1 VTGFVLR
8 APWYVRER
16 LKASV
21 LDSSALRP
29 AIQMY
34 DGTDFVKRLL
44 RDPRDSLAVTK
55 DDYWSYPV
63 PVSPTFQAAQ
73 AGRLRLA
80 THQLVYTGLRKLYQP
95 SHNRFYVLVAEVLC
109 DQPGF
114 PRAGQHDD
122 FDVAFVMRRY
132 RTSVTGE
139 RGPTRRLARQLML
152 DLAHADHID
161 VDDDDAYHQPPHT
174 PEDVRDLWWAD
185 HVWHEQFEQDHHDLI
200 NRVKADTEHQGWFVF
215 EDGSAGWRN
224 LDDPAVGPEA
234 PGVREDAIRM
244 VRLPRGQ
251 KDCDAAATRS
261 TWFGVIPTFSAE
273 HYTVHCRSLPKL
285 DDRAIYEATCLVTLK
300 PKPGHEDC
308 PPTVFYGTPSEAFR
322 LASPMDPQGTSKR
335 TTSITLPDLRRLAA
349 RAGQPMGPGG
359 VQITTPPNSQL
370 IFNPFK
376 GRPDSGAGAVG
387 AGGGVCTFALELF
400 FLVAFFLFLM
410 FLPIVVFAFQLWWML
425 ALRFCIPPGASLSI
439 VTQFFADGHVLAEV
453 EANAAV
459 SAAFDQQFG
468 TESSQL
474 ADQADG
480 WSTQLENAKDRSGNP
495 IFKNDKPFVDALLVS
510 TDASLAVPDLPP
522 PLESTPDDPLCHG
535 TLVPSAARGRLADI
549 PGDPPFEDV

>member
-1 VTGFVLR
+1 
-8 APWYVRER
+8 
-16 LKASV
+16 
-21 LDSSALRP
+21 
-29 AIQMY
+29 M
-34 DGTDFVKRLL
+34 
-44 RDPRDSLAVTK
+44 
-55 DDYWSYPV
+55 
-63 PVSPTFQAAQ
+63 
-73 AGRLRLA
+73 
-80 THQLVYTGLRKLYQP
+80 
-95 SHNRFYVLVAEVLC
+95 
-109 DQPGF
+109 
-114 PRAGQHDD
+114 
-122 FDVAFVMRRY
+122 
-132 RTSVTGE
+132 
-139 RGPTRRLARQLML
+139 
-152 DLAHADHID
+152 
-161 VDDDDAYHQPPHT
+161 
-174 PEDVRDLWWAD
+174 
-185 HVWHEQFEQDHHDLI
+185 
-200 NRVKADTEHQGWFVF
+200 F

-224 LDDPAVGPEA
+224 LDDPAVGPDA
-234 PGVREDAIRM
+234 TGVREDAIRM

-370 IFNPFK
+370 VFNPFK
-376 GRPDSGAGAVG
+376 GRPDSGAGAIG

-439 VTQFFADGHVLAEV
+439 VTQFFADGHVLADV
-453 EANAAV
+453 KADAAV
-459 SAAFDQQFG
+459 SAAFDLQFG

-474 ADQADG
+474 ADHTDG
-480 WSTQLENAKDRSGNP
+480 WSTQLENAKDRSGNADLRQRQAVRQRP
-495 IFKNDKPFVDALLVS
+495 PGGHRRQPRRARPPATVGVDARRPPVPWHARLQCCQGPTCRYPQRAGLRGRMTVQR
-510 TDASLAVPDLPP
+510 APDLG
-522 PLESTPDDPLCHG
+522 SPDSSLGLSCRAHQREANRSGPIQ
-535 TLVPSAARGRLADI
+535 RFR
-549 PGDPPFEDV
+549 ERW

>member
-21 LDSSALRP
+21 LDSRALRP

-34 DGTDFVKRLL
+34 DGTDFVQRLL

-73 AGRLRLA
+73 TGRLRLA
-80 THQLVYTGLRKLYQP
+80 THQLVHTKLRKLYQP

-109 DQPGF
+109 DQPGL

-139 RGPTRRLARQLML
+139 RRPTRRLARQLML
-152 DLAHADHID
+152 DLAYAQKLS
-161 VDDDDAYHQPPHT
+161 VDDDHPP
-174 PEDVRDLWWAD
+174 PEDIRDLWWAD
-185 HVWHEQFEQDHHDLI
+185 QVWHEQFEQDHHKLI
-200 NRVKADTEHQGWFVF
+200 HQVRADTEHQGWFVF
-215 EDGSAGWRN
+215 NDGSAGWRN
-224 LDDPAVGPEA
+224 LDDPAVGPDVA
-234 PGVREDAIRM
+234 GVREDTIRM

-251 KDCDAAATRS
+251 EDCDAAATRS

-273 HYTVHCRSLPKL
+273 HYTIREHSCPKL

-300 PKPGHEDC
+300 PKPGHEHC
-308 PPTVFYGTPSEAFR
+308 PPTVFQGTPSKAFR

-349 RAGQPMGPGG
+349 RAGQPMGSGG
-359 VQITTPPNSQL
+359 VQIATPPKSQL
-370 IFNPFK
+370 VINPFK
-376 GRPDSGAGAVG
+376 GIPDGGKGAIGT
-387 AGGGVCTFALELF
+387 GGGACTFALELF

-425 ALRFCIPPGASLSI
+425 ALRFCIPPGASLNI
-439 VTQFFADGHVLAEV
+439 VTQFFADGHLLSEV
-453 EANAAV
+453 EAKDTV
-459 SAAFDQQFG
+459 TTAFDRQFG
-468 TESSQL
+468 TESKQL
-474 ADQADG
+474 ADHTDG
-480 WSTQLENAKDRSGNP
+480 WSTQLEKAKDRAGNP
-495 IFKNDKPFVDALLVS
+495 VFANDKPFVNALLVG
-510 TDASLAVPDLPP
+510 TDASLAVPDVPP

-535 TLVPSAARGRLADI
+535 TPVATER
-549 PGDPPFEDV
+549 

>member
-1 VTGFVLR
+1 MTGFLLR

-21 LDSSALRP
+21 LDSRALRP

-34 DGTDFVKRLL
+34 DGTDFVQRLL

-55 DDYWSYPV
+55 DDHWSYPV

-73 AGRLRLA
+73 TGRLRLA
-80 THQLVYTGLRKLYQP
+80 THQLVHTKLRKLYQP

-109 DQPGF
+109 DQPGL

-122 FDVAFVMRRY
+122 FDVAFVMRRH

-139 RGPTRRLARQLML
+139 RRPTRRLARQLML
-152 DLAHADHID
+152 DLAHAQCVS
-161 VDDDDAYHQPPHT
+161 VDDDRPP

-185 HVWHEQFEQDHHDLI
+185 QVWHEQFEQDHQDLI
-200 NRVKADTEHQGWFVF
+200 DQVSADTEHQGWFVF

-224 LDDPAVGPEA
+224 LDDPAVGPDA
-234 PGVREDAIRM
+234 TGVREDTIRM
-244 VRLPRGQ
+244 VRLPRGR

-273 HYTVHCRSLPKL
+273 HYTVREHSCPKL

-308 PPTVFYGTPSEAFR
+308 PPTVFYSTPSEAFR

-349 RAGQPMGPGG
+349 RAGQPMGQGG
-359 VQITTPPNSQL
+359 VQIATPPKSQL
-370 IFNPFK
+370 VINPFK
-376 GRPDSGAGAVG
+376 GIPDGGEGAIGT
-387 AGGGVCTFALELF
+387 GGGACTFALELF

-425 ALRFCIPPGASLSI
+425 ALRFCLPPGASLNI
-439 VTQFFADGHVLAEV
+439 VTQFFAHAHVLADV
-453 EANAAV
+453 EADATV
-459 SAAFDQQFG
+459 SAAFDRQFG
-468 TESSQL
+468 TESKQL
-474 ADQADG
+474 ADHTDG
-480 WSTQLENAKDRSGNP
+480 WSTQLGKANDRAGNP
-495 IFKNDKPFVDALLVS
+495 IFANDKPFVNALLVG

-535 TLVPSAARGRLADI
+535 TPVSSAARGRPAGI
-549 PGDPPFEDV
+549 PSNPAFEDV